1 MGHDN
6 LVYLRDFL
14 SPQPDRLGHCLLAG
28 AEESLMIADDLKAA
42 LDDLRAAQISLLAL
56 LEFMTENLTTDQ
68 EAKPS

>member
-1 MGHDN
+1 
-6 LVYLRDFL
+6 
-14 SPQPDRLGHCLLAG
+14 
-28 AEESLMIADDLKAA
+28 MIADDLKAA